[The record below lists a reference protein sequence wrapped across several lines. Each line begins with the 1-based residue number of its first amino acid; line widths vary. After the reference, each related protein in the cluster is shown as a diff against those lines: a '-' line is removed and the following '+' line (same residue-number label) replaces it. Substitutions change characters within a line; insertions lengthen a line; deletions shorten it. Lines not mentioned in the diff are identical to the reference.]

1 MSADE
6 QTIDADGREVTV
18 SNANKPLYPDDGLT
32 KADVAGY
39 YARIASVMLPHVGD
53 RALTLDRRPDG
64 INSKGFIQKAA
75 SEHFPNWIRRVRL
88 PKEGGHV
95 DHAIADDAAALVYLA
110 GQGTITFHVPLS
122 KASKPKTPDRLVFDL
137 DPSDDDFTKV
147 QNAARRVRDVLDELG
162 AEPFVQSTGSRGL
175 HVAVPLTPEGDFDT
189 SHDVARRVADLLA
202 ARHPE
207 ELTVEQRKADRGR
220 RVLLDYMRNSFGQTM
235 AAPYSLRAKPGAPAA
250 TPLDWDEAL
259 AGDMRPDRYG
269 LANMFRRLGGKD
281 DPWAQI
287 ESAAV
292 DIGRMAERLGNL
304 EDND

>member
-1 MSADE
+1 MSEE
-6 QTIDADGREVTV
+6 QTIDADGREVTI
-18 SNANKPLYPDDGLT
+18 SNADKALYPKDGLT

-39 YARIASVMLPHVGD
+39 YARIASVMLPHVRD

-64 INSKGFIQKAA
+64 IDTKGFIQKSA
-75 SEHFPNWIRRVRL
+75 SEHFPDWIRRVRL

-95 DHAIADDAAALVYLA
+95 DHAVADDAAALVYLA
-110 GQGTITFHVPLS
+110 DQGTIAFHVPLS

-137 DPSDDDFTKV
+137 DPSDDDFAKV
-147 QNAARRVRDVLDELG
+147 QNAARLVREILVELG

-175 HVAVPLTPEGDFDT
+175 HVVVPLTPEGDFDT

-202 ARHPE
+202 ARHPKD
-207 ELTVEQRKADRGR
+207 LTVEQRKADRGK

-235 AAPYSLRAKPGAPAA
+235 VAPYSLRAKPGAPAA

-281 DPWAQI
+281 DPWATI
-287 ESAAV
+287 DSAAV
-292 DIGRMAERLGNL
+292 DIGRMADRLADV
-304 EDND
+304 EDSD